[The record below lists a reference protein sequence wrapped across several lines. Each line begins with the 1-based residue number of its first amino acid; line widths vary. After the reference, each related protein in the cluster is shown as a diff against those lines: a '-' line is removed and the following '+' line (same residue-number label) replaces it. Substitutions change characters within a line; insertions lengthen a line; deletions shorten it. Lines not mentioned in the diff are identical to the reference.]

1 MVKYQKTTSHD
12 LLQRH
17 FQNIILAIFIES
29 KIGQFHIDMQPNI
42 PLVHPEIMKL
52 RKELHTYP
60 ELSGQEYET
69 AKRIWKFAE
78 KHAHTARIET
88 FGKTAIAIIYEF
100 SKKGKTIAIRC
111 ELDALPIVEEN
122 EFPHKSANTGVSHK
136 CGHDGHMAMVS
147 GLVFWLETQPIQN
160 GKVILLFQP
169 AEETGKGAQMLV
181 QDKKFEALGIDY
193 VFALHNI
200 PKEPINNIIITPKG
214 FSAEV
219 ISVIIKTKGK
229 EAHAAE
235 PENGINPAL
244 AISKIIGE
252 MALLNHTDPHL
263 EDFAVLTPVHL
274 LMGEKAYG
282 ISPSNAELH
291 YTIRTWN
298 STQMSD
304 LTSKIEALVEQI
316 CRLHKLDFNLEWLEY
331 FPASINDTE
340 CSDQIHMAAFE
351 NGLEIVQKNH
361 PFKFGEDFGWYS
373 KKYKTAMF
381 GLGAGVDS
389 PALHHADYDFPDEI
403 IGAGIQMFTSIIQNI
418 LK

>member
-1 MVKYQKTTSHD
+1 MNHQLTFMPSD
-12 LLQRH
+12 LNML
-17 FQNIILAIFIES
+17 L
-29 KIGQFHIDMQPNI
+29 
-42 PLVHPEIMKL
+42 PEIINL

-88 FGKTAIAIIYEF
+88 FGKTALAIIYEF

-111 ELDALPIVEEN
+111 ELDALPIQEEN
-122 EFPHKSANTGVSHK
+122 NFAHKSVNIGISHK

-147 GLVFWLETQPIQN
+147 GLIFWLEAQPIQK

-181 QDKKFEALGIDY
+181 HDKKFEALDIDY

-200 PKEPINNIIITPKG
+200 PKEPINSIIITPRG

-219 ISVIIKTKGK
+219 QSVIIKTKGK

-252 MALLNHTDPHL
+252 MALLNHTDSHL
-263 EDFAVLTPVHL
+263 DDFAVLTPVHL
-274 LMGEKAYG
+274 WMGEKAYG
-282 ISPSNAELH
+282 ISPANAELH

-298 STQMSD
+298 SAQMSD

-316 CRLHKLDFNLEWLEY
+316 CRMHKLDFSLEWLEY
-331 FPASINDTE
+331 FPASINNTE
-340 CSDQIHMAAFE
+340 CNDQIDKAALE
-351 NGLEIVQKNH
+351 NGLEIIEKNH
-361 PFKFGEDFGWYS
+361 PFRFGEDFGWYS

-381 GLGAGVDS
+381 GLGSGVDS

-403 IGAGIQMFTSIIQNI
+403 LDTGIRMFASIIQNI
-418 LK
+418 LE

>member
-1 MVKYQKTTSHD
+1 
-12 LLQRH
+12 
-17 FQNIILAIFIES
+17 
-29 KIGQFHIDMQPNI
+29 MQPNI